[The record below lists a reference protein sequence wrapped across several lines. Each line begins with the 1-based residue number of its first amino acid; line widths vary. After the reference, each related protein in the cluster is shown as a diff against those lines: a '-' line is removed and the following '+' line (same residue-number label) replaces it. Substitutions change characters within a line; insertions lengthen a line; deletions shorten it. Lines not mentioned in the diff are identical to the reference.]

1 MGHRYARRPNGP
13 GATDPTATWGPHMR
27 RRISLAIA
35 VMLVLSS
42 VVAVDAATVK
52 RTWTARVGKDA
63 VNGTATMQAFTSGT
77 GQLTLHLRRL
87 KATTTYGL
95 QIRAGTCSNLGTVR
109 ATLFAV
115 TTSPTG
121 TVDTYRTIPEAKMN
135 AIWTA
140 ARAGSIAIR
149 IGSGSLAK
157 CANLAFAAATRIV
170 ISKLSIDLPV
180 IRGPSGYP
188 PCNVAM
194 YMKELAQP
202 REPGVTLLYAHAR
215 RGMFLPLLSRSKV
228 NNGAS
233 LIGMKVKVYT
243 SDSRVSTYQIIE
255 VRRHV
260 KSIQSAFGVT
270 SERLWLYTSE
280 GPNSSY
286 PKLVV
291 VAKRLSTT
299 TTTYA
304 ASHPRARPVA
314 C

>member
-1 MGHRYARRPNGP
+1 
-13 GATDPTATWGPHMR
+13 MR
-27 RRISLAIA
+27 RLVSLALA
-35 VMLVLSS
+35 AMLVLSS
-42 VVAVDAATVK
+42 VATVDAATVK

-63 VNGTATMQAFTSGT
+63 VNGTAKMQAFTDAT
-77 GQLTLHLRRL
+77 GRLDLALRRL
-87 KATTTYGL
+87 RANTAYGL
-95 QIRAGTCSNLGTVR
+95 QIRAGTCANLGTVR
-109 ATLFAV
+109 ASLYPV
-115 TTSPTG
+115 TTTATG
-121 TVDTYRTIPEAKMN
+121 SVDTFRNVPEAKMN

-157 CANLAFAAATRIV
+157 CANLGFAVATRIV
-170 ISKLSIDLPV
+170 ISKLGIDLAV

-194 YMKELAQP
+194 YLRELAQP
-202 REPGVTLLYAHAR
+202 REPGVTLIFAHAR
-215 RGMFLPLLSRSKV
+215 RGMFLPLLTRSRTSD
-228 NNGAS
+228 GAS

-243 SDSRVSTYQIIE
+243 SDKRVSTYQIIQ

-260 KSIQSAFGVT
+260 RSIQSAFGVT
-270 SERLWLYTSE
+270 DERLWMYTSE
-280 GPNSSY
+280 GPTASY

-304 ASHPRARPVA
+304 ASHPRARPVR

>member
-1 MGHRYARRPNGP
+1 MLAV
-13 GATDPTATWGPHMR
+13 MR
-27 RRISLAIA
+27 RLVSLALA
-35 VMLVLSS
+35 TMLVLSS
-42 VVAVDAATVK
+42 VAAADAATVK
-52 RTWTARVGKDA
+52 RTWTARVGADA
-63 VNGTATMQAFTSGT
+63 VNGTATMQAYASGT
-77 GQLTLHLRRL
+77 GQLTLQLRKL
-87 KATTTYGL
+87 KANTAYGL
-95 QIRAGTCSNLGTVR
+95 QIRAGTCANLGTVR

-115 TTSPTG
+115 TTLATG
-121 TVDTYRTIPEAKMN
+121 SVDTYRTIPEAKMN

-157 CANLAFAAATRIV
+157 CANLGFAVATRIV
-170 ISKLSIDLPV
+170 ISKLSVDLAI

-202 REPGVTLLYAHAR
+202 REPGVTLIYAHAR
-215 RGMFLPLLSRSKV
+215 RGMFLPLLTRSKTS
-228 NNGAS
+228 NGAS

-243 SDSRVSTYQIIE
+243 SDQRVSTYQIIE

-260 KSIQSAFGVT
+260 RSIQSAFGVAG
-270 SERLWLYTSE
+270 ERLWMYTSE

-299 TTTYA
+299 TTTFA
-304 ASHPRARPVA
+304 ASHPRARPVR

>member
-1 MGHRYARRPNGP
+1 
-13 GATDPTATWGPHMR
+13 MR
-27 RRISLAIA
+27 RLISIALAA
-35 VMLVLSS
+35 LLVISS
-42 VVAVDAATVK
+42 VVTVEAATVK

-63 VNGTATMQAFTSGT
+63 VHGTATMRAYTSGT
-77 GQLTLHLRRL
+77 GQLTLNLRRL
-87 KATTTYGL
+87 KANTTYGL
-95 QIRAGTCSNLGTVR
+95 QIRAGTCASLGTVR
-109 ATLFAV
+109 ATLFAA
-115 TTSPTG
+115 TTTATG
-121 TVDTYRTIPEAKMN
+121 TIATYRTIPEAKMN
-135 AIWTA
+135 SIWTA

-157 CANLAFAAATRIV
+157 CAALKFAVATRIV
-170 ISKLSIDLPV
+170 VAKLGIDLAV

-194 YMKELAQP
+194 YMKEFMQP
-202 REPGVTLLYAHAR
+202 REPGVTLIYAHAR
-215 RGMFLPLLSRSKV
+215 RGMFLPLLSRSRIK
-228 NNGAS
+228 NGAS

-243 SDSRVSTYQIIE
+243 SDRRVSTYQIIQ

-260 KSIQSAFGVT
+260 RSIQSAFGVT
-270 SERLWLYTSE
+270 GERLWMYTSE

-304 ASHPRARPVA
+304 ASHPRARPVS

>member
-1 MGHRYARRPNGP
+1 
-13 GATDPTATWGPHMR
+13 MR
-27 RRISLAIA
+27 RLVSLALA
-35 VMLVLSS
+35 TMLVLSS
-42 VVAVDAATVK
+42 VATADAATVK

-63 VNGTATMQAFTSGT
+63 VNGTARMQAYTDGT
-77 GQLTLHLRRL
+77 GRLNLQLRKLR
-87 KATTTYGL
+87 ANTAYGL
-95 QIRAGTCSNLGTVR
+95 QIRAGTCANLGTVR
-109 ATLFAV
+109 ATLFAA
-115 TTSPTG
+115 TTTATG
-121 TVDTYRTIPEAKMN
+121 SIDTFRTIPEAKMN

-157 CANLAFAAATRIV
+157 CASLKFVVATRIV
-170 ISKLSIDLPV
+170 ISKLSINLAV

-202 REPGVTLLYAHAR
+202 REPGVTLIYAHAR

-243 SDSRVSTYQIIE
+243 SDSRVSTYQIIQ

-260 KSIQSAFGVT
+260 RSIQSAFGVT
-270 SERLWLYTSE
+270 GERLWMYTSE

-299 TTTYA
+299 TTTYT
-304 ASHPRARPVA
+304 ASHPKARPVR

>member
-1 MGHRYARRPNGP
+1 
-13 GATDPTATWGPHMR
+13 MR
-27 RRISLAIA
+27 RLISLALA
-35 VMLVLSS
+35 AMLVLSS
-42 VVAVDAATVK
+42 VAAADAATVK

-63 VNGTATMQAFTSGT
+63 VNGTATMQAYTSGT
-77 GQLTLHLRRL
+77 GQLTLHLRKL
-87 KATTTYGL
+87 KASTAYGI
-95 QIRAGTCSNLGTVR
+95 QIRAGTCARLGTVR
-109 ATLFAV
+109 ATLFAA
-115 TTSPTG
+115 TTTATG
-121 TVDTYRTIPEAKMN
+121 SVDTFRNIPETKMN

-149 IGSGSLAK
+149 VGSGSLAK
-157 CANLAFAAATRIV
+157 CANLTFAVATRIV
-170 ISKLSIDLPV
+170 VSKLGIDLAV

-194 YMKELAQP
+194 YMKELMQP
-202 REPGVTLLYAHAR
+202 REPGVTLIFAHAR
-215 RGMFLPLLSRSKV
+215 RGMFLPFLTRSKT

-233 LIGMKVKVYT
+233 LLGMKVKVYT
-243 SDSRVSTYQIIE
+243 SDRRVSTYQIIQ

-260 KSIQSAFGVT
+260 RSIQSAFGVT
-270 SERLWLYTSE
+270 GERLWMYTSE
-280 GPNSSY
+280 GPSSSY